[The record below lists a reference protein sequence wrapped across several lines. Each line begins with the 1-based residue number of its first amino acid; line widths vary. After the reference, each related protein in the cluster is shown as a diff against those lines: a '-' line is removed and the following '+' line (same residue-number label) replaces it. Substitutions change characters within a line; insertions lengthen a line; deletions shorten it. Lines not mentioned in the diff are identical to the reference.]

1 MDIKIPKENSANNLR
16 DTNDSIQN
24 NSLGNTFYTERTKKN
39 LSLKEVAE
47 STCIHIAT
55 LRAIEAG
62 DREKMPAEV
71 FSRGFVKLYAEYLD
85 LDTQDIMDLYNNE
98 IVALGGT
105 GQESNDLSELYT
117 YTDKSPLITLPN
129 ILLLLFFFFVIFI
142 GYWLWTGENSPF
154 SRQSRNT
161 YFEKYYVE
169 RNSSLYAAKKESSN
183 TDTSGSSI
191 ATSIH

>member
-1 MDIKIPKENSANNLR
+1 MDIKIPQENSANNSL
-16 DTNDSIQN
+16 DSNSSNQS
-24 NSLGNTFYTERTKKN
+24 NSLGNTFYNERTKKN
-39 LSLKEVAE
+39 ISLEEVAE

-62 DREKMPAEV
+62 DRAKMPAEV

-85 LDTQDIMDLYNNE
+85 LDTQDIIDRYNNE

-105 GQESNDLSELYT
+105 GQESDELFT
-117 YTDKSPLITLPN
+117 TNTLTEKSPFISLPK
-129 ILLLLFFFFVIFI
+129 ILLLIFFFFLMLI
-142 GYWLWTGENSPF
+142 GYWLWTGDNSPF
-154 SRQSRNT
+154 SRQSRNV
-161 YFEKYYVE
+161 YFERYYVE

-183 TDTSGSSI
+183 ADTSGSI

>member
-1 MDIKIPKENSANNLR
+1 MDIKIPQENSVNGSR
-16 DTNDSIQN
+16 DSNSSNQN
-24 NSLGNTFYTERTKKN
+24 NSLGNTFYNERAKKN
-39 LSLKEVAE
+39 ISLEEVAE
-47 STCIHIAT
+47 STCIHIST

-62 DREKMPAEV
+62 DRGKMPAEV

-105 GQESNDLSELYT
+105 GKESNELLT
-117 YTDKSPLITLPN
+117 NNTFTRKSPIITLPN
-129 ILLLLFFFFVIFI
+129 ILLLIFFFFLIFV
-142 GYWLWTGENSPF
+142 GYWLFAGDNSPF

-169 RNSSLYAAKKESSN
+169 RNSSLYASKKESSG
-183 TDTSGSSI
+183 TDTSGSI